1 MSNVTGRPVSEVLRG
16 TIPFLLIMLCLLML
30 VTFVP
35 ARSTWLPNLVLGS

>member
-16 TIPFLLIMLCLLML
+16 TIPFFLIMLCLLML

-35 ARSTWLPNLVLGS
+35 ALSTWLPNLVLGS